1 MITKHQ
7 NDGLFILILE
17 IVDQIFKSLIGF
29 FDQSQI
35 FLSCLDLN
43 LMNRTQ
49 IFAGIAELDL
59 ICQILIF
66 FAVASVVL
74 HRYFKCKQWTAFLF
88 FFIKLDQLVKSR
100 LIIHPTTQQRCIRKV
115 SGIPEILAVKAKILI
130 NFVPVP
136 SG

>member
-35 FLSCLDLN
+35 FLSCFDLN

-66 FAVASVVL
+66 FAVASVIL
-74 HRYFKCKQWTAFLF
+74 
-88 FFIKLDQLVKSR
+88 LVTSNAN
-100 LIIHPTTQQRCIRKV
+100 
-115 SGIPEILAVKAKILI
+115 SGL
-130 NFVPVP
+130 P
-136 SG
+136 SSFSS